1 MRSPD
6 GKDPTPEEHEAA
18 IQRVIEVGKKVGT
31 PTGIHEMDAP
41 GALKRAGQGMQFLAV
56 GSDLRMMS
64 VKSQELI
71 AALRPAAGGK
81 DVARY

>member
-1 MRSPD
+1 
-6 GKDPTPEEHEAA
+6 
-18 IQRVIEVGKKVGT
+18 
-31 PTGIHEMDAP
+31 MDAP